1 MPLQASSPIENNEI
15 EYPYYTVNL
24 AVSPK
29 IEANDI
35 GGSVAL
41 KLTPYRVLENGDL
54 EFCHDKTKHLAYA
67 DVFQEIANG
76 DTALLAIVS
85 GIMEKIQEFIL
96 AKGL

>member
-1 MPLQASSPIENNEI
+1 MALESSSPTIHNDN
-15 EYPYYTVNL
+15 EYPFFTVNL

-35 GGSVAL
+35 GGSVAI
-41 KLTPYRVLENGDL
+41 KLTPYRILEGG
-54 EFCHDKTKHLAYA
+54 EIEPCPEKAKSLAYA

-76 DTALLAIVS
+76 DMELLAIVS
-85 GIMEKIQEFIL
+85 GIMTKIQEFIL